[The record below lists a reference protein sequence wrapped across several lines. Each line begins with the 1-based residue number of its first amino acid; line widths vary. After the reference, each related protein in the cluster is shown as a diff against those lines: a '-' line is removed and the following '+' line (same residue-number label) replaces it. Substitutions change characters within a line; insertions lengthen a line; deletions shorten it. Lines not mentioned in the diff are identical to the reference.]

1 MRTILILALVGAA
14 ACGPSQSEVEVDWTF
29 AGAPCDQAGVAFI
42 RVDIAGEVLTP
53 NQFTCQEASL
63 GANLGVYVSG
73 DYQITITGMD
83 PDGFVTH
90 QITQTLQVR
99 GSRTNVFNIDVPLVA
114 SAPVTT
120 GSATLT
126 WTFDGKSCATATVD
140 TVRIL
145 VDPDSSGNGGIN
157 AGDVAC
163 STMGT
168 DGASVEGLTPGTHT
182 FAIIGFRTV
191 NNVKTTLYRTHNPA
205 QGFIAVGATTP
216 VTVSAESPP

>member
-1 MRTILILALVGAA
+1 MRHILILSLVAAA

-29 AGAPCDQAGVAFI
+29 AGASCDQAGVAFI
-42 RVDIAGEVLTP
+42 RVDIANETLSP
-53 NQFTCQEASL
+53 NQFSCAEASL
-63 GANLGVYVSG
+63 GADLGTYLSG
-73 DYQITITGMD
+73 DYQITVTGMA
-83 PDGFVTH
+83 PDGSITH
-90 QITQTLQVR
+90 QATQTIQVR
-99 GSRTNVFNIDVPLVA
+99 GGHRNLFTIDVPLIA
-114 SAPVTT
+114 TAPETT

-126 WTFDGKSCATATVD
+126 WTFDGKSCAAATVD

-145 VDPDSSGNGGIN
+145 VDPDANGNGGIN

-168 DGASVEGLTPGTHT
+168 DGASVEGIDPGTHT

-191 NNVKTTLYRTHNPA
+191 GGVKNTLYRTHHPA

>member
-1 MRTILILALVGAA
+1 MRRILILPLVIAA
-14 ACGPSQSEVEVDWTF
+14 ACAPRQSDVEVDWTF
-29 AGAPCDQAGVAFI
+29 AGASCSQAGVASI
-42 RVDIAGEVLTP
+42 RVDIANEVLSP
-53 NQFTCQEASL
+53 NQFTCAEASL
-63 GANLGVYVSG
+63 GADLGVYLVG

-83 PDGFVTH
+83 LDGFITH
-90 QITQTLQVR
+90 QVTQTLPVR
-99 GSRTNVFNIDVPLVA
+99 GGGKNTFAIDVPLVA
-114 SAPVTT
+114 TAPVTT

-126 WTFDGKSCATATVD
+126 WTFDGKSCATASID

-145 VDPDSSGNGGIN
+145 VDPDTNGNGGIN

-182 FAIIGFRTV
+182 FAIVGFRKV
-191 NNVKTTLYRTHNPA
+191 NNVLTTLYRTHHPA

-216 VTVSAESPP
+216 VAVSAESPP